1 MRLTLEAAA
10 AVVTAADTDT
20 RQLRGVVVPYGQP
33 GNTSAGR
40 VTIDAGA
47 VRVPD
52 KLSRVKS
59 FLEHGR
65 QVPTGFG
72 LEAADAADGLSMVF
86 NIARTPDGDRALLE
100 ASEGIRDAF
109 SVELDNVVIRA
120 GHVTSAD
127 LVAVAQVAVPAFHG
141 AMIAAA
147 DTPGPVPADPDSAD
161 PGELEAADALA
172 PGEYAVPAGA
182 VLTVPDD
189 AADDGAPEPAAD
201 AAAPTPTGGTMND
214 QLAASR
220 TLAMTPTRPTP
231 ARGSERRL
239 WAARAAEALRGA
251 TDAAAVN
258 AALADI
264 TPADSGTDGV
274 FPRPAW
280 IGELWQPNQARRPLV
295 DAIGVQPLTGM
306 KVEGWKW
313 ETMPE
318 VAPYAG
324 NKEEVPTSPAKIVPA
339 EAAAQRIAGGWDLDR
354 IYVDFSTGF
363 LEAFQEAAVRDY
375 RRKSGTYFLN
385 GHAAIV
391 GPPAIAAADG
401 ILADATDL
409 GPSADLVAAI
419 QEVVGFLIG
428 NGAQVSFLAMAG
440 DAFQDFFGM
449 TSDEAPW
456 WLAKQAVINLD
467 GTTDLASVTVV
478 VDPNL
483 PAGTVA
489 GGDREAVDLY
499 ETGPINV
506 NAINLPNGGV
516 DFGLFGYWA
525 QLVHDG
531 DGLAKTTVG
540 AGGAAAAAVPSSSYG
555 E

>member
-1 MRLTLEAAA
+1 MRLTLEAPAA
-10 AVVTAADTDT
+10 QITATDTDA
-20 RQLRGVVVPYGQP
+20 RILRGIAVPYGQP

-40 VTIDAGA
+40 VIIDAGA
-47 VRVPD
+47 IRVPED
-52 KLSRVKS
+52 LRRIKS

-65 QVPTGFG
+65 QVPTGFA
-72 LEAADAADGLSMVF
+72 LEAEDHADALTMGFA
-86 NIARTPDGDRALLE
+86 IARTPDGDRALLE

-120 GHVTSAD
+120 GHVTAAD
-127 LVAVAQVAVPAFHG
+127 LVAVAQVAVPAFQG

-147 DTPGPVPADPDSAD
+147 DTPGPIPDPA
-161 PGELEAADALA
+161 ELEAADALE
-172 PGEYAVPAGA
+172 PGSYDVPAGA
-182 VLTVPDD
+182 VLTIPAPDDEADDEAPTDTAD
-189 AADDGAPEPAAD
+189 AADNPNRGD
-201 AAAPTPTGGTMND
+201 TMTEN
-214 QLAASR
+214 LEASR
-220 TLAMTPTRPTP
+220 TLAMTPAPRNLSVMSSP
-231 ARGSERRL
+231 RV

-251 TDAAAVN
+251 TDASSVM

-295 DAIGVQPLTGM
+295 DAIGVSPLTGM

-313 ETMPE
+313 DTHPE

-324 NKEEVPTSPAKIVPA
+324 NKEEIPTSPAKIVPA
-339 EAAAQRIAGGWDLDR
+339 EADAHRIAGGWDLDR

-363 LEAFQEAAVRDY
+363 LEAFQQAAVRDY
-375 RRKSGTYFLN
+375 AKKSGTYFLN
-385 GHAAIV
+385 GHAAVV
-391 GPPAIAAADG
+391 GPPAVAAADG

-409 GPSADLVAAI
+409 GGSADFLTAV
-419 QEVVGFLIG
+419 QSVVGFLLG
-428 NGAQVSFLAMAG
+428 NGAQVSFIAMAG

-449 TSDEAPW
+449 TADEAPW
-456 WLAKQAVINLD
+456 WLAKQGVINLD
-467 GTTDLASVTVV
+467 GTTDLAGTTIV

-483 PAGTVA
+483 PPGTVA
-489 GGDREAVDLY
+489 GGDRDAVSLY
-499 ETGPINV
+499 ETGPISV
-506 NAINLPNGGV
+506 NAVNLPNGGV
-516 DFGLFGYWA
+516 DFALMGYWA

-531 DGLAKTTVG
+531 DGLAKTTI
-540 AGGAAAAAVPSSSYG
+540 GGAAAAAAPVVAPARSS